1 MERTPS
7 GKDYC
12 TSRALDV
19 EKLGIGYKSRKTKER
34 WARGCIIFP
43 LVDVSDEVVS
53 LYGRAVK
60 GPGHY
65 YPSGR
70 KGLYPRYPEA
80 ETRTLVLTESVID
93 AASLLSVDAVPEA
106 GAVLPMFG
114 TNGLTAEHQQAI
126 SQLENLS
133 EIILAL
139 DGDVGGRKAS
149 IEVAKELK
157 ALRPGLKTTTTQIPK
172 GEDLNGLIVSAGV
185 EAKQAI
191 EALIKNR
198 VPVSATVEIKTE
210 TPKPSTGL
218 IAQTHYLEYLG
229 VAASYRVRGG
239 IRGGAESLKA
249 SLQIR
254 ANGQDYRA
262 KVDLYEHKQTVTLAE
277 RTAEMLTLRKDQVQD
292 DLRELTELLE
302 AHRENPPPKTA
313 AGSSPSGAEGEKCY
327 PENAPL
333 CSPF

>member
-1 MERTPS
+1 VNE
-7 GKDYC
+7 
-12 TSRALDV
+12 L
-19 EKLGIGYKSRKTKER
+19 
-34 WARGCIIFP
+34 
-43 LVDVSDEVVS
+43 DEVVS

-65 YPSGR
+65 YPAGR
-70 KGLYPRYPEA
+70 KGLYPKYPSS
-80 ETRTLVLTESVID
+80 ETTILILTESVID
-93 AASLLSVDAVPEA
+93 AASLLSIEPAEKGETA
-106 GAVLPMFG
+106 LALYG
-114 TNGLTAEHQQAI
+114 TNGLTAEHRTAI
-126 SQLENLS
+126 SGLKNLN

-157 ALRPGLKTTTTQIPK
+157 ALRPGLKTTTTTTQIPK

-277 RTAEMLTLRKDQVQD
+277 RTAEVLTLRKD
-292 DLRELTELLE
+292 
-302 AHRENPPPKTA
+302 
-313 AGSSPSGAEGEKCY
+313 
-327 PENAPL
+327 
-333 CSPF
+333 